1 MWQIEYIIG
10 LIPIQVL
17 NNIYTVIIIIGITGV
32 LASWLG
38 RWIPVYGN
46 YARIF
51 KPIGIILLAVGL
63 YGKGVYH
70 TEIVW
75 REKVKDAEEKRIAAE
90 KASEKLNEDL
100 ASEREKKQQVR
111 VKYYEKVKKEIVE
124 IAVPI
129 DKECKLDPRVNQI
142 VNKAATNSGSKK

>member
-1 MWQIEYIIG
+1 MWQIEYLIG
-10 LIPIQVL
+10 LIPIEVL
-17 NNIYTVIIIIGITGV
+17 NNIYSIIIAVGITGI
-32 LASWLG
+32 LASKLG
-38 RWIPVYGN
+38 RWIPFYGN
-46 YARIF
+46 YAKIL

-70 TEIVW
+70 TEKVW
-75 REKVKDAEEKRIAAE
+75 REKVKDAEAKVKAAE
-90 KASEKLNEDL
+90 KNSEQLAEDL
-100 ASEREKKQQVR
+100 AREREKKQEVR

-142 VNKAATNSGSKK
+142 LNKAAANPGSKK